1 MMDFVERLGIHP
13 DIFLYV
19 ILPVLIFCA
28 RIIDVS
34 IATLRM
40 IFVMSG
46 RKYLAPLL
54 GFFESLIWLVAISQ
68 IFQNIDNAISYV
80 AFAAGFATGT
90 FVGMLIEEKLALGN
104 VVVRVITNQDATDLV
119 EHIRSRQYYCTNIPA
134 EGREGK
140 VNILFMVIRRNK
152 LDDILNIITQFNPN
166 AFYTVE
172 SVRMVRDETRQVT
185 SSKTE
190 GFRFLSLKRR

>member
-1 MMDFVERLGIHP
+1 MDFLETFGVDPE
-13 DIFLYV
+13 IFLYV
-19 ILPVLIFCA
+19 ILPILIFCA

-46 RKYLAPLL
+46 RKYLAPVL
-54 GFFESLIWLVAISQ
+54 GFFESLIWLLAISQ
-68 IFQNIDNAISYV
+68 IFQNVNNVISFV
-80 AFAAGFATGT
+80 AFAGGFATGT

-104 VVVRVITNQDATDLV
+104 VVVRVITNKDASDLV
-119 EHIRSRQYYCTNIPA
+119 DHFRSRKFYCTNIAA

-140 VNILFMVIRRNK
+140 VNILFMVVRRNK
-152 LDDILNIITQFNPN
+152 LQKVLNIIMQFNPK

-172 SVRMVRDETRQVT
+172 SVRMVRDENIQVT